1 MADGSQNVGG
11 APYGGAGPSEAN
23 KGAAADSAA
32 VYNTDPY
39 AGVHDNQALLSAV
52 AAHSAEV
59 EHQGAIGQAPLGE
72 RSPTQDTPGR
82 DR

>member
-1 MADGSQNVGG
+1 MADQASKPLGG

-23 KGAAADSAA
+23 KGSAADSAA
-32 VYNTDPY
+32 VYNNDPY
-39 AGVHDNQALLSAV
+39 DSVHTNQGLLDAV

-59 EHQGAIGQAPLGE
+59 EHSAGHAPLGE
-72 RSPTQDTPGR
+72 HSPTADTPGK